1 MVKFE
6 DVDPE
11 MLDQVERGWQRRGR
25 VSWPIL
31 KMFLETKKFMVKL
44 DITDTQRKS
53 SSLYSSLN
61 TYIKNHDLKV
71 KVLSI
76 KGDLYLKRTDID
88 KDGNPIAPGEGDE
101 ILPGKEPVDVDQM
114 VNEIDAGKRQPK

>member
-31 KMFLETKKFMVKL
+31 KMFLESKKFVVKL
-44 DITDTQRKS
+44 DITDTQRKM

-61 TYIKNHDLKV
+61 TYVKNLNLPI
-71 KVLSI
+71 KVLAI
-76 KGDLYLKRTDID
+76 KGDIYLKRTDID
-88 KDGNPIAPGEGDE
+88 KDGNSIELGENAE
-101 ILPGKEPVDVDQM
+101 PGKEPVTVEQM
-114 VNEIDAGKRQPK
+114 VGEIDQGKR